1 MLYYILVVLAILGMI
16 DSLYIYHKNKQVAPM
31 TCPLNSDC
39 NAVLKSKWNKFLGVK
54 NEIWG
59 FLYFLFIFCVSIF
72 YILNLFSFI
81 NFDIIIFSVVTF
93 GFLYSLFLIYV
104 QIFKIKEY
112 CLYCLYSAGINL
124 LMFLFTIYFVL

>member
-1 MLYYILVVLAILGMI
+1 MLYIILFVLSIAGMI

-31 TCPLNSDC
+31 TCPINSDC

-54 NEIWG
+54 NEVWG
-59 FLYFLFIFCVSIF
+59 FLYFLFIFRLSTF
-72 YILNLFSFI
+72 YIFGLFDLL
-81 NFDIIIFSVVTF
+81 NFDLIVFFTVAF

>member
-16 DSLYIYHKNKQVAPM
+16 DSLYIYHKNRQAVPM
-31 TCPLNSDC
+31 TCPLHSDC

-54 NEIWG
+54 NEVWG
-59 FLYFLFIFCVSIF
+59 FLYFLFIFCLSVSAIF
-72 YILNLFSFI
+72 GLFAFI
-81 NFDIIIFSVVTF
+81 NYNLLFLIAISF
-93 GFLYSLFLIYV
+93 GFVYSLFLTGV
-104 QIFKIKEY
+104 QVFKIKEY

>member
-1 MLYYILVVLAILGMI
+1 MLYYILIVLAILGMI

-54 NEIWG
+54 NEVWG
-59 FLYFLFIFCVSIF
+59 FLYFLFIFCFSIF

-81 NFDIIIFSVVTF
+81 NFDIIIFFVVTF

-124 LMFLFTIYFVL
+124 LMFLFAIYFVF